1 MKKFLIAVICIIPV
15 IVILA
20 LSATSDIIL
29 NFAPVNPESIVVK
42 DSSNVEISTDTLIMA
57 STDTGDFL
65 IIEIYPSIT
74 PDKSIIYEQV
84 EGTTASIDLVQQGDS
99 NRYDIVASGAGA
111 VSIIVRA
118 AKNINVQVQLNFYV
132 RSTKVT
138 ALTVYDDLGNYV
150 ESVDNANDSV
160 GLDPYR
166 LSFPT
171 RFVCNAHP
179 IDALDEDHAPE
190 WDVTYGEDL
199 VTVENGIVRPLKRQS
214 GDGNTVAIIRVGL
227 YDKDVN
233 LHQRYFCV
241 DVSGALASENTVRV
255 ESADDLENAVRGIIL
270 VTATDL
276 NFSYDAETGTVF
288 GSYTYIDED
297 ETEQTVEFD
306 FPLNVVIGGA
316 EWGFID
322 GLSTVYTNNGSY
334 FVGFG
339 TYGGAAFGEEANTQ
353 ISLTSSDPN
362 ILSVRL
368 SEGRW
373 KLSPLKAGVVTLTAV
388 YNGETV
394 EKQIVVRERPLVIF
408 QDLVTADARLGIRM
422 DRTWG
427 TEWVKTEND
436 VTFYTSDFRMG
447 IRGDTNAFD
456 VLWTATV
463 TDFEGGTVNVAPA
476 YGGTEP
482 TDEQPAPI
490 GAEEY
495 VRLIPAGDGTQAVIM
510 RLNPQKMLGATMT
523 LTASVLVDN
532 RAIDTVTASFTF
544 KFHDI
549 PAVNVY
555 DWYQMRYVVDATV
568 QACKDNAA
576 EEGRDVILQ
585 SDVRVPDEE
594 LTKIT
599 DVNSNAIHLRSGI
612 TGNGFLFSMNVIAP
626 TDARSVFTIHNPDYH
641 FMKGRTD
648 IYGETYDKGIVIE
661 DLRVRG
667 YDSMEVLT
675 EQCAKGKGSYF
686 FLSSFGNEKLTYR
699 YCQVFNCVKA
709 LHAHGCPELTIEGC
723 ILGDN
728 YNTNLE
734 ASYMTTD
741 GNKKL
746 ILKNNVFKATYG
758 PSLLIGPRL
767 MGNMATEI
775 APTIEIIGT
784 MDIYNWKTREQVG
797 SSFATVVG
805 SMMSRYIAA
814 LGETIFSSLI
824 NGIANAVGSAIEN
837 DTFDDLFF
845 NYGGEEYIAFGIV
858 ELGLICPAPV
868 LGEDITIDPASGVI
882 QSRMKMTDENGST
895 MGDMATLEI
904 LIDIIKS
911 AVPDLSQMSISN
923 DIIIVCPDFSTGA
936 PNIMPGE
943 QVPND
948 RELYDRL
955 TGKA

>member
-1 MKKFLIAVICIIPV
+1 MKKFLIAVICIIPI
-15 IVILA
+15 IVVLA

-42 DSSNVEISTDTLIMA
+42 DSSNNEIDADALIMA
-57 STDTGDFL
+57 STDTNDFL
-65 IIEIYPSIT
+65 IIDIYPTIT
-74 PDKSIIYEQV
+74 PDKSITYEQV
-84 EGTTASIDLVQQGDS
+84 GGGTASIELEQQGDS
-99 NRYDIVASGAGA
+99 NRYDIIAEGSGA
-111 VSIIVRA
+111 VSLIVRA
-118 AKNINVQVQLNFYV
+118 KKNINVQVQLNFYV
-132 RSTKVT
+132 QSTKVNELSIFDDHGNVVEST
-138 ALTVYDDLGNYV
+138 DSIQDGYDDL
-150 ESVDNANDSV
+150 E
-160 GLDPYR
+160 PYR
-166 LSFPT
+166 LTGPA
-171 RFVCNAHP
+171 RFVYDANP
-179 IDALDEDHAPE
+179 IDALGDEEAQ
-190 WDVTYGEDL
+190 WFVAVGKDL
-199 VTVENGIVRPLKRQS
+199 VSVDNGIVRPLKRPTTGES
-214 GDGNTVAIIRVGL
+214 GLAIVKLEL
-227 YDKDVN
+227 YDKDVT
-233 LHQRYFCV
+233 LHERYFAV
-241 DVSGALASENTVRV
+241 DVSGAVASQDSVY
-255 ESADDLENAVRGIIL
+255 ADSEADLEAVIQGTLLIQN
-270 VTATDL
+270 DL
-276 NFSYDAETGTVF
+276 KFSYSSIGGDVYVVS
-288 GSYTYIDED
+288 GSYTDEQG
-297 ETEQTVEFD
+297 EKQEFE
-306 FPLNVVIGGA
+306 FEINVSIGGA
-316 EWGFID
+316 KWGFID
-322 GLSTVYTNNGSY
+322 GYSTIYTNNGNY
-334 FVGFG
+334 FAAFG
-339 TYGGAAFGEEANTQ
+339 YIGGAAFDENETQ
-353 ISLTSSDPN
+353 SVVLTSSDDKV
-362 ILSVRL
+362 LSVGL
-368 SEGRW
+368 SGRKW
-373 KLSPLKAGVVTLTAV
+373 KLTPLKAGKVTLRAEKDGAV
-388 YNGETV
+388 V
-394 EKQIVVRERPLVIF
+394 EKEIVVRERPLVIF
-408 QDLVTADARLGIRM
+408 QDLVTADSQLGIRM

-427 TEWVKTEND
+427 TEWVKTENGE
-436 VTFYTSDFRMG
+436 TAYTSDFRMG

-482 TDEQPAPI
+482 TEEQLAPI

-495 VRLIPAGDGTQAVIM
+495 VRLIPVGDGTQAVVM

-599 DVNSNAIHLRSGI
+599 DVYKNSINLRSGI

-767 MGNMATEI
+767 LGNMATEI
-775 APTIEIIGT
+775 APTIEI
-784 MDIYNWKTREQVG
+784 MAYNEPYTEYLFSVNATPPQPTRNNANDE
-797 SSFATVVG
+797 SK
-805 SMMSRYIAA
+805 R
-814 LGETIFSSLI
+814 I
-824 NGIANAVGSAIEN
+824 N
-837 DTFDDLFF
+837 
-845 NYGGEEYIAFGIV
+845 
-858 ELGLICPAPV
+858 
-868 LGEDITIDPASGVI
+868 
-882 QSRMKMTDENGST
+882 Q
-895 MGDMATLEI
+895 
-904 LIDIIKS
+904 
-911 AVPDLSQMSISN
+911 
-923 DIIIVCPDFSTGA
+923 
-936 PNIMPGE
+936 
-943 QVPND
+943 
-948 RELYDRL
+948 
-955 TGKA
+955 